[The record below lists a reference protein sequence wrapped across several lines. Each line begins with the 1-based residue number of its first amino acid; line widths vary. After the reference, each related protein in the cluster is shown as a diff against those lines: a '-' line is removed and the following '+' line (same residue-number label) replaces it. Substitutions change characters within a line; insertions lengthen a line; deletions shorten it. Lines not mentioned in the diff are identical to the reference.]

1 MELDGASA
9 KGFWGVGLG
18 LGGVDSKA
26 SFVGAGVAGAGFLEA
41 DFFGVDCA
49 GEEFAEVD
57 FVADFRED
65 AELEA
70 TLEGATSSNPP
81 KSPSKLVS
89 GESTPPRALAPFA
102 PCGDFGLD
110 LAWGLA
116 SGTDSSA
123 GTLVS
128 PLDSPLESL

>member
-9 KGFWGVGLG
+9 KGFWGFGAL
-18 LGGVDSKA
+18 DCKA
-26 SFVGAGVAGAGFLEA
+26 SFVGEGVARAGFLEA

-57 FVADFRED
+57 FVADSRED

-70 TLEGATSSNPP
+70 TLEGTISSNPP
-81 KSPSKLVS
+81 KSPSKFVS
-89 GESTPPRALAPFA
+89 GESTPLLALAPFA
-102 PCGDFGLD
+102 LFGDFGLD

-116 SGTDSSA
+116 SGADSSA
-123 GTLVS
+123 GALDL

>member
-26 SFVGAGVAGAGFLEA
+26 SFVGAGVVRAGFVEA

-57 FVADFRED
+57 F
-65 AELEA
+65 
-70 TLEGATSSNPP
+70 
-81 KSPSKLVS
+81 
-89 GESTPPRALAPFA
+89 ALF
-102 PCGDFGLD
+102 GDFGLALD
-110 LAWGLA
+110 FDMDSDMAW
-116 SGTDSSA
+116 GTDSSA
-123 GTLVS
+123 GM
-128 PLDSPLESL
+128 LDSPLESL

>member
-9 KGFWGVGLG
+9 KGFWGFGAL
-18 LGGVDSKA
+18 DCKA
-26 SFVGAGVAGAGFLEA
+26 SFVGEGVVRAGFLEA

-57 FVADFRED
+57 FVADSRED

-70 TLEGATSSNPP
+70 TLEGTISSNPP
-81 KSPSKLVS
+81 KSPSKFVS
-89 GESTPPRALAPFA
+89 GESTPLLALAPFA
-102 PCGDFGLD
+102 FFGVFGLALD
-110 LAWGLA
+110 SDMASDIV

-123 GTLVS
+123 GTLDL
-128 PLDSPLESL
+128 PLDSLLESL

>member
-1 MELDGASA
+1 MGLD
-9 KGFWGVGLG
+9 
-18 LGGVDSKA
+18 GVDSKA
-26 SFVGAGVAGAGFLEA
+26 SFVGAGVVRAGFVEA

-57 FVADFRED
+57 FAADARED
-65 AELEA
+65 AELEI
-70 TLEGATSSNPP
+70 TLEGTISSNPP
-81 KSPSKLVS
+81 KSPSKFVS
-89 GESTPPRALAPFA
+89 GESTPPLAFGDF
-102 PCGDFGLD
+102 GDFGLALD
-110 LAWGLA
+110 SDMA

>member
-1 MELDGASA
+1 M
-9 KGFWGVGLG
+9 GLG
-18 LGGVDSKA
+18 RVDSKA
-26 SFVGAGVAGAGFLEA
+26 SFVGVGVVGAGFLEA

-65 AELEA
+65 AGLEI
-70 TLEGATSSNPP
+70 TLEGAISSNPP
-81 KSPSKLVS
+81 KSPSKFVS
-89 GESTPPRALAPFA
+89 GESTPPLALAAFA
-102 PCGDFGLD
+102 LFGDFGLALD
-110 LAWGLA
+110 FDMDSDMAW
-116 SGTDSSA
+116 GTDSSA

>member
-18 LGGVDSKA
+18 LGRVDCKA
-26 SFVGAGVAGAGFLEA
+26 SFVGEGVARAGFLEA

-49 GEEFAEVD
+49 GAEFAEAD
-57 FVADFRED
+57 FVADSRED

-70 TLEGATSSNPP
+70 TLEGAISSNPP
-81 KSPSKLVS
+81 KSPSKFVS
-89 GESTPPRALAPFA
+89 GESTPPLALAPFA
-102 PCGDFGLD
+102 PCGDFGLGLD
-110 LAWGLA
+110 WGID

-123 GTLVS
+123 GTLDL
-128 PLDSPLESL
+128 PLDSLLESL